1 MMDIDDE
8 PMDTQTTE
16 FYDSQVESEAQV
28 LVFPESLIG
37 VPKPYKVAE
46 LLSLLKV
53 IMSRQTMFRF
63 LLSDHQK

>member
-8 PMDTQTTE
+8 PMDTQTSE
-16 FYDSQVESEAQV
+16 LLDSQVESGTQTQV

-37 VPKPYKVAE
+37 VPKPYKVGE

-53 IMSRQTMFRF
+53 I
-63 LLSDHQK
+63 KNK